1 LNNNKY
7 YLNHV
12 SKKNKYSKLCDS
24 CQDQIV
30 CLNEY
35 SGISKMK
42 TILRILNFIPNEW
55 TTMYKPIEIIEH
67 LAKPN
72 LMMID
77 YFVKIYMKQYGY
89 LLTYI

>member
-1 LNNNKY
+1 
-7 YLNHV
+7 
-12 SKKNKYSKLCDS
+12 
-24 CQDQIV
+24 
-30 CLNEY
+30 
-35 SGISKMK
+35 MK